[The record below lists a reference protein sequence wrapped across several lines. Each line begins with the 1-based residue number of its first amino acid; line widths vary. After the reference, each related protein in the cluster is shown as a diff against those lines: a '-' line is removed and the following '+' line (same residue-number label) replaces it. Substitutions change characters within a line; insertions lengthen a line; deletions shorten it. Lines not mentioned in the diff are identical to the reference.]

1 MNWWNAKSQ
10 VVRWCCGI
18 VGRLLW
24 NYAASGFYTSK
35 KTTWQILTSRWGS
48 TPSPHPKRSSIA
60 ALTCSFTREMKNVV
74 NLRSPSSLIRVTP
87 VPAIWSF
94 NLLLHASAKRSI
106 WESDYS
112 KCLHKK
118 AARYKMKCSY
128 INSFGGDWRPWF
140 YEKFNIS
147 SVIDFQV
154 GCCYLIKGQNSNP
167 VALDWKKKQQHGKRS
182 K

>member
-1 MNWWNAKSQ
+1 MIYWWYLSDELMKCQKPS
-10 VVRWCCGI
+10 GT
-18 VGRLLW
+18 LMLW
-24 NYAASGFYTSK
+24 NCRPTAVKLRSKWVLYLKK
-35 KTTWQILTSRWGS
+35 KTTWQILTSRRGGN
-48 TPSPHPKRSSIA
+48 PSPHPKRSSIA

-128 INSFGGDWRPWF
+128 INSFGGDWRPWV

-147 SVIDFQV
+147 IEV
-154 GCCYLIKGQNSNP
+154 
-167 VALDWKKKQQHGKRS
+167 
-182 K
+182 